1 MKNILVLIG
10 FIVVFG
16 GVIVLVIVS
25 AIRRREITFEGTVI
39 DKNIIESRV
48 NNNMMGR
55 PGWIMIGNMNG
66 GVTHEYKIKV
76 KTDAG
81 KEINYKI
88 SEGMYEVVKIGD
100 RASKTSGTTEKT
112 ILSSA
117 QPATAP
123 STGTTPIP
131 PTATPP
137 TVPPQNTN
145 PQSFV

>member
-1 MKNILVLIG
+1 MMG
-10 FIVVFG
+10 
-16 GVIVLVIVS
+16 
-25 AIRRREITFEGTVI
+25 
-39 DKNIIESRV
+39 
-48 NNNMMGR
+48 NNMMGR
-55 PGWIMIGNMNG
+55 PGGIMIGNMNG

-100 RASKTSGTTEKT
+100 RVSKTSGTTEIT

-117 QPATAP
+117 QPATAA